1 MVGGHQMKTV
11 KGFNP
16 GTLWMIASAAS
27 FSVMAL
33 SAKML
38 PEIPAFEKVFFRSL
52 ISVVLTL
59 YALRVAGIP
68 LRANRKWALL
78 LRSIFGFGGLVCYFE
93 AIARLPLGTSVTIY
107 NTTPIFAAI
116 IGIVVLKENHS
127 AKRIASILLA
137 IIGVAFI
144 KGFSV
149 NAPTDGIVFGLLTA
163 FFSSIAYS
171 LVRILGK
178 TEKALII
185 VLAFPLVSIPLS
197 IALGVTDFRLPVGI
211 EWWWL
216 LALGVGTQGGQVCLT
231 HGLRYHTATRATQ
244 IGFIGVIF
252 AMFFGV
258 FAGDGWPGQIE
269 IVGALLVFFGIYLGA
284 QQLASAQQSK

>member
-1 MVGGHQMKTV
+1 MVGGHLMIPA

-33 SAKML
+33 AAKML
-38 PEIPAFEKVFFRSL
+38 PEIPAFEKVLFRSL
-52 ISVVLTL
+52 ISVVMTI
-59 YALRVAGIP
+59 YALRVAGIS
-68 LRANRKWALL
+68 LHANRKWMLL

-116 IGIVVLKENHS
+116 IGIVVLKEHHG

-137 IIGVAFI
+137 IVGIAFI
-144 KGFSV
+144 KGFSA
-149 NAPTDGIVFGLLTA
+149 NAPSDGVIFGLLTA

-178 TEKALII
+178 TEKPLII

-197 IALGVTDFRLPVGI
+197 IALGITDFQMPAGI

-216 LALGVGTQGGQVCLT
+216 VALGVGTQGGQVCLT
-231 HGLRYHTATRATQ
+231 HGLRHHTATRATQ
-244 IGFIGVIF
+244 IGFVGVIF
-252 AMFFGV
+252 AMFFGI
-258 FAGDGWPGQIE
+258 FAGDGLPGFVE

-284 QQLASAQQSK
+284 QQSATVISAK